1 MKNYLKKCVARILLL
16 FIIAGSFVC
25 QCNAQEAKTANVSS
39 QDVYA
44 GLGKA
49 SDPVPFMQ
57 KVRKGSLPNGLK
69 YYILKNNQPENR
81 AFLGLAV
88 NAGSVLEKDDEQ
100 GLAHFVEHMAFKGTK
115 RFPKD
120 ELLSYLRLTGMQ
132 FGPDINA
139 VTKFDETVY
148 HFEVPIEIG
157 KDKVKRIP
165 SKALNILDDWT
176 HAVTFNQKDID
187 DEKRVILEEERTRYT
202 NSAGRLSIHKLLP
215 TLLKDSV
222 YANRLPIGKQEVIKT
237 ATSLKLKDF
246 YDRWYRT
253 DNMALVFV
261 GDFDDFALEKSLVAH
276 FHAPV
281 PKTPLQRPV
290 YDLPLPVKGH
300 LGVEIFTDPE
310 QPYIATSLCF
320 KRQPKPIACDLA
332 TRRENFID
340 GLIGHMLSRRLDKE
354 SSKPSAP
361 YVKASAYHMN
371 LVSSSRLYVCGFQA
385 KVGKVEEAIES
396 ILQEKERILR
406 YGWTDF
412 EIEQAKLSLM
422 SSFEKDVAEKR
433 HGSFRYLGDFL
444 MHFLGKTNGVADYEW
459 NLLAA
464 KKMFPLITA
473 KDLAQAAK
481 DYFVEDDLA
490 IFVFASNKDKL
501 PSEAKICKIVENV
514 KKSKISPPVSETVDT
529 KLLDKDPAPGSILKE
544 TIDPDTKAVILD
556 LSNGSKVILK
566 ETANKSDEVV
576 LYALAKGGG
585 EMTATGK
592 DFVYARLASD
602 MFAVSGVGPYS
613 RQELLKKLSGKQV
626 GLGFNIAT
634 FSRSL
639 SGHSSVKDIKTL
651 FELIYLSSTHQKFD
665 SDEVNALIER
675 LKTDLVNQDLD
686 PDIVFSKEITKTVYG
701 NNPHFNPLETPDI
714 SKINQESAL
723 KFVKERL
730 NPADF
735 IFVFVGNIDVEAFRS
750 YIKTYIASI
759 PPLKPIDNL
768 KNDSFERPK
777 SAKRDVFKGIDEKS
791 RVHMSWFTDE
801 KYSQKMDAASK
812 ILSEYIDMIILKHI
826 RVKLGG
832 AYSPSGGVDLDFFLN
847 ELSVDI
853 GLLCEP
859 KRSQELISAVF
870 KDIENIA
877 EGNIDADVFAKA
889 KKSAQKTWET
899 SIEHNDSIAESYAN
913 SVVLYNT
920 PLNRIDKFPSFLEAI
935 SKQDLKD
942 IAARLLKGKYYQII
956 LHPEKHKA
964 MR

>member
-1 MKNYLKKCVARILLL
+1 MKNCLKKCVVRLLSL

-25 QCNAQEAKTANVSS
+25 QCNGHTASTVNVDS

-57 KVRKGSLPNGLK
+57 KVRKGTLPNGLK
-69 YYILKNNQPENR
+69 YYIFKNNKPENR

-120 ELLSYLRLTGMQ
+120 GLLSYLRLNGMQ
-132 FGPDINA
+132 SGADVNA
-139 VTKFDETVY
+139 ITGFDETVY

-187 DEKRVILEEERTRYT
+187 DERLVILEDKRTNYT
-202 NSAGRLSIHKLLP
+202 NASSRLWRQKISPILYKGSP
-215 TLLKDSV
+215 YS
-222 YANRLPIGKQEVIKT
+222 NRFPIGIEEVIKT
-237 ATSLKLKDF
+237 ATTSKLKDF

-261 GDFDDFALEKSLVAH
+261 GDFDDSTLEKSLLAH
-276 FHAPV
+276 FHAPA

-300 LGVEIFTDPE
+300 LDVEIFTDPE
-310 QPYIATSLCF
+310 QSHIITCLYY
-320 KRQPKPIACDLA
+320 KRQQKPIACDLA
-332 TRRENFID
+332 TWRENFMDI
-340 GLIGHMLSRRLDKE
+340 LIGHMLSRRFDRE
-354 SSKPSAP
+354 SSKPSVP
-361 YVKASAYHMN
+361 YTGAGGCPERFAN
-371 LVSSSRLYVCGFQA
+371 SSRFYSFAAQA
-385 KVGKVEEAIES
+385 KPGKVKETIES

-412 EIEQAKLSLM
+412 EIEQAKLSLI

-433 HGSFRYLGDFL
+433 HASSHYFDCFL
-444 MHFLGKTNGVADYEW
+444 RHFLGKTSGIADYEW

-473 KDLAQAAK
+473 KDLAEASK
-481 DYFVEDDLA
+481 DYFVEDDIT
-490 IFVFASNKDKL
+490 IFVLASNKDKL
-501 PSEAKICKIVENV
+501 PSKAKICKIVENV
-514 KKSKISPPVSETVDT
+514 KKSKISPPVSETVDN

-566 ETANKSDEVV
+566 QTANKSDEIV
-576 LYALAKGGG
+576 LCALAKGGT
-585 EMTATGK
+585 MAATG
-592 DFVYARLASD
+592 DDIVSARLASH
-602 MFAVSGVGPYS
+602 MFAVSGIGPYS
-613 RQELLKKLSGKQV
+613 RQEILKKLSGKQV
-626 GLGFNIAT
+626 ALDFDIDT
-634 FSRSL
+634 FVRSS
-639 SGHSSVKDIKTL
+639 SGRSSVKDIKTL
-651 FELIYLSSTHQKFD
+651 FELIYLGSTHQKLD
-665 SDEVNALIER
+665 SNEVKALIER
-675 LKTDLVNQDLD
+675 FKTNLVNKDLR
-686 PDIVFSKEITKTVYG
+686 PDSVFSKEITKTICG
-701 NNPHFNPLETPDI
+701 NNPHFNPFEMSDI
-714 SKINQESAL
+714 PKINQESAL
-723 KFVKERL
+723 KFIKERL

-735 IFVFVGNIDVEAFRS
+735 TFVFVGNIDVEMFKS
-750 YIKTYIASI
+750 YIKTYIASV
-759 PPLKPIDNL
+759 PPLKAIDSQ

-777 SAKRDVFKGIDEKS
+777 PAKKEIRRGIDEKS
-791 RVHMSWFTDE
+791 RVHMSWITDE
-801 KYSQKMDAASK
+801 KYSQKMGAASK
-812 ILSEYIDMIILKHI
+812 VLSGYIDMIILEHI

-832 AYSPSGGVDLDFFLN
+832 AYSPSGGAGFDPFLN
-847 ELSVDI
+847 ELGMEV
-853 GLLCEP
+853 GFLCDP
-859 KRSQELISAVF
+859 KRVEELISAVF
-870 KDIENIA
+870 KDIESIA
-877 EGNIDADVFAKA
+877 EGNIDADVFTKA
-889 KKSAQKTWET
+889 KKAVQKMWET
-899 SIEHNDSIAESYAN
+899 ATENNSAIAENYAD
-913 SVVLYNT
+913 SMVLYNT
-920 PLNRIDKFPSFLEAI
+920 PLNRIDKFPSVLEAV

-942 IAARLLKGKYYQII
+942 IATRLLKGKYYQII

-964 MR
+964 TR